1 MEINKQ
7 IADLIGTARRVRRF
21 AFLYLA
27 ITTFYTIWL
36 LASGYFTGVGP
47 TLHFILSLIACYG
60 MYRFI
65 DAGLSAQAD
74 YVFAGWMQGQARQA
88 GYGFLI
94 GITILFAVRFMAS
107 TFLTYVSAKPL
118 ATTIYK
124 APDTSDK
131 REGILQAQG
140 DKKATQAELKRE
152 YDRLR
157 NSERVRIAEA
167 KKAGKSRIDAAINAQ
182 GARVAELYREGNAWL
197 MSDRRFKKYRQGIEE
212 AKAEAAKLEQAEKDK
227 TAEARAAYMS
237 ALTGK
242 DEIAAVLAEDLKTT
256 NETYLNNNEALT
268 GAIYIIDFIAA
279 FVAFVLTWII
289 AIAQK
294 RYQIP
299 YKNKFGEVWEKLT
312 NKYQQ
317 DVLEVSE
324 KAGIEVWEFA
334 AGQPLKKSVTL
345 LRWLKTILWVKLIGQ
360 IETLLKIDLDGNGD
374 IGNKSVKP
382 PTQTTDADTQKVGRT
397 PIGFSVNRSAVKVG
411 EKSVENTDALQAK
424 STDVGVTP
432 TSPTSAPIFEFE
444 VMQKVGEKSGENT
457 PTSSTILR
465 PDSTDFSTEKTPT
478 SQRKKPVKV
487 GKDRAI
493 RDADF
498 DRWADAARAA
508 WKRYLADETAEKHE
522 VWRAWRAKLIA
533 AGFTVVSSPDG
544 RKQSIIK
551 PSSQDRKSK
560 PRKPN

>member
-1 MEINKQ
+1 MEQQLKQ
-7 IADLIGTARRVRRF
+7 HARKIWYIRLMIA
-21 AFLYLA
+21 LYLA
-27 ITTFYTIWL
+27 STTAYLFYTMGANLAPAMRILLTVAAVVVIDAFNGHLMDASLLGFGSSAKSVQYRQALGTGAFIILTL
-36 LASGYFTGVGP
+36 LA
-47 TLHFILSLIACYG
+47 HA
-60 MYRFI
+60 RF
-65 DAGLSAQAD
+65 
-74 YVFAGWMQGQARQA
+74 
-88 GYGFLI
+88 
-94 GITILFAVRFMAS
+94 
-107 TFLTYVSAKPL
+107 L
-118 ATTIYK
+118 ATTTATYLSRTPMANAIVGEVQGQGEIAAIEQAQK
-124 APDTSDK
+124 ERANRVAKLEKEKNRIAGSEAKRLRDAR
-131 REGILQAQG
+131 REGQKL
-140 DKKATQAELKRE
+140 
-152 YDRLR
+152 
-157 NSERVRIAEA
+157 
-167 KKAGKSRIDAAINAQ
+167 IDAAINAQ
-182 GARVAELYREGNAWL
+182 GANVAQLYKSGNGWV
-197 MSDRRFKKYRQGIEE
+197 MSDRKFRAYRDGIRK
-212 AKAEAAKLEQAEKDK
+212 AKEQAAALEAAAKEQTKAASEAFIASTSQD
-227 TAEARAAYMS
+227 TAYTAT
-237 ALTGK
+237 LTRILAHKVDRHEELTSVYNFTLGFLDLAFGVLYWFLSLFLAQFK
-242 DEIAAVLAEDLKTT
+242 RKHDIEYQSPFAAVFSRVGDKISEDTLQGT
-256 NETYLNNNEALT
+256 ERAVM
-268 GAIYIIDFIAA
+268 GMWWMVSSPFAA
-279 FVAFVLTWII
+279 FFKFLRFV
-289 AIAQK
+289 
-294 RYQIP
+294 
-299 YKNKFGEVWEKLT
+299 G
-312 NKYQQ
+312 
-317 DVLEVSE
+317 
-324 KAGIEVWEFA
+324 AGIRYRVI
-334 AGQPLKKSVTL
+334 G
-345 LRWLKTILWVKLIGQ
+345 WV
-360 IETLLKIDLDGNGD
+360 ESWANIDLDGNGN

-382 PTQTTDADTQKVGRT
+382 PTQTTDAPEQKVGRN

-522 VWRAWRAKLIA
+522 VWRTWRAKLIA